1 MDSGKIAYDEQQ
13 QLEQNSSGNTVDGDG
28 LRQEID
34 DGQLDG
40 NKVDSPANLMVLLS
54 ELGATVT
61 TATLDSSLSLTGSFN
76 TGGFES
82 SVEARVESRAI
93 VGSCLTSQFYSSVTL
108 SQS

>member
-13 QLEQNSSGNTVDGDG
+13 QLEQNSSGNTVDSGG
-28 LRQEID
+28 LR
-34 DGQLDG
+34 
-40 NKVDSPANLMVLLS
+40 
-54 ELGATVT
+54 ELGAAVT
-61 TATLDSSLSLTGSFN
+61 TATLYSGLSLTGSFN

-108 SQS
+108 AQS